1 MKILVIG
8 ASQGTGAL
16 AVREALARGHSVTAF
31 ARSPDRLKL
40 ESPNLVKQK
49 GDFHSAAS
57 VQAAVPGHDAVIITA
72 SANKLSAFKD
82 NPHYFSEGTRLV
94 IEAMHAQR
102 VRRLAVLSAL
112 GTGDSK
118 QLLPLLVRLLIVS
131 FLLKRPF
138 QDHERQEAL
147 TRDSGLDWV
156 IALPGRLTDGPA
168 RHQYERAT
176 RIESIPSTI
185 SRADVAHFLV
195 DAVDQER
202 WVRQSVLI
210 GG

>member
-1 MKILVIG
+1 V
-8 ASQGTGAL
+8 
-16 AVREALARGHSVTAF
+16 
-31 ARSPDRLKL
+31 
-40 ESPNLVKQK
+40 
-49 GDFHSAAS
+49 
-57 VQAAVPGHDAVIITA
+57 VPGHDAVIITA
-72 SANKLSAFKD
+72 SANKLSAFKE
-82 NPHYFSEGTRLV
+82 NPLYFSEGTRLV
-94 IEAMHAQR
+94 IEAMHAHG

-118 QLLPLLVRLLIVS
+118 HLLPFVVRLLVVS
-131 FLLKRPF
+131 FLLKRAF

-156 IALPGRLTDGPA
+156 IALPGRLTDAPA
-168 RHQYERAT
+168 RHEYERTT
-176 RIESIPSTI
+176 RIESIPTSI